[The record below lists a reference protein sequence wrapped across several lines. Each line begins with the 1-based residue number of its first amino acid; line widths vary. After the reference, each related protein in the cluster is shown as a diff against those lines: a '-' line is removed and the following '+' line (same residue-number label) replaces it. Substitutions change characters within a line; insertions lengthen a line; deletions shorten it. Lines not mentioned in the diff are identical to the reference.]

1 MEENKKEKGAFSFL
15 RSLGFLG
22 KDKKNTASAPNQNQK
37 QPKNEPKK
45 NVFYV
50 GNVQEDL
57 KKKKKLL
64 EEIE

>member
-1 MEENKKEKGAFSFL
+1 MEEKKKEKGAFSFL

-22 KDKKNTASAPNQNQK
+22 KDKKNPQQNQSQE
-37 QPKNEPKK
+37 QPKNVPKK
-45 NVFYV
+45 NVFYA

-57 KKKKKLL
+57 KRKKKLL